1 MRNNLDIKKA
11 LNNYGLSENEAS
23 VYLAVLSLGSSTIRE
38 ISNATKI
45 KRTTVYLI
53 ADKLSLEQYS
63 SEVLYIGSAK
73 ELNDIISEN
82 YVTERYIPTRIKRK
96 IKFTQIVF
104 RDNFSLESTSRD
116 LAELRQTKFLPSSC
130 DFVGNMLIYQNKVAY
145 FSSRKELSCV
155 LIESNDISEME
166 RKKFELLWGK
176 L

>member
-1 MRNNLDIKKA
+1 MASDPKSLISRLEDVKQELANIIPQLTAMKEKAADEPSIKFYK
-11 LNNYGLSENEAS
+11 GKGG
-23 VYLAVLSLGSSTIRE
+23 YLTIT
-38 ISNATKI
+38 N
-45 KRTTVYLI
+45 
-53 ADKLSLEQYS
+53 DSLEQYS